1 MEDDEKAHL
10 ALMEPVK
17 EAEASAKKEDERK
30 HKFASSQVSSGQVL
44 FLEPSFIY

>member
-17 EAEASAKKEDERK
+17 EAEASAKKE
-30 HKFASSQVSSGQVL
+30 
-44 FLEPSFIY
+44 LEKL